1 VNGRLALAIVA
12 AVAAL
17 LAGCGGE
24 DRRPA
29 LAVSAAASLQR
40 AFTRYGAQFPQATV
54 RYSFA
59 GSDALA
65 AQIEQ
70 GVNPDAFASA
80 NTSLPNRLYARGL
93 VGKPTIFA
101 SNRLVLAV
109 PASSTLT
116 GLADLQKRSV
126 RIAVGTPTVP
136 VGGYTMTVFARLPA
150 TQRRALVANIVDR
163 EPDVSGIVG
172 KLTQGGV
179 DAGFLY
185 ATDVAATRGA
195 LRAIQLPARLSP
207 RVAYAVAIVTGTRHR
222 AQARAFI
229 AGLLSGAGRRDL
241 LEAGFLPPPGQ

>member
-1 VNGRLALAIVA
+1 VRGRLALAIVA
-12 AVAAL
+12 AVSPL
-17 LAGCGGE
+17 LTACGGGS
-24 DRRPA
+24 RRPA
-29 LAVSAAASLQR
+29 IAVSAAASLQR
-40 AFTRYGAQFPQATV
+40 AFTHYGDRFPQATV

-59 GSDALA
+59 GSDSLA

-70 GVNPDAFASA
+70 GVSPDAFASA

-93 VGKPTIFA
+93 VGKPTVFA

-109 PASSTLT
+109 PARSTVT
-116 GLADLQKRSV
+116 GLADLQKRGV
-126 RIAVGTPTVP
+126 TIAVGTPTVP
-136 VGGYTMTVFARLPA
+136 VGGYTTTVLARLPA
-150 TQRRALVANIVDR
+150 TQRRALLANIVDR

-172 KLTQGGV
+172 KLTQGAV

-195 LRAIQLPARLSP
+195 LRAVQLPARLSP
-207 RVAYAVAIVTGTRHR
+207 RVAYAVAIVTGTKHR